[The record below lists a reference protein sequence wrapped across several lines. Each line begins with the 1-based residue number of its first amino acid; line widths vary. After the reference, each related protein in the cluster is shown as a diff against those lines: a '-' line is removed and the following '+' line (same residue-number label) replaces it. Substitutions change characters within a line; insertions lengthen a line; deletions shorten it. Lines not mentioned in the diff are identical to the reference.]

1 MSISMAAN
9 IPGSPQNHY
18 NAVICSNIL
27 SRAGYGIMSRYW
39 QGDGLEVG
47 TTTEWITGGF
57 LPMGQ
62 LAWYDFV
69 WNGRNITI
77 YKNGSLVATGT
88 IAVATNGWLNPLR
101 FGGDESMVGVNANTM
116 ASGVL
121 YRMIHWNG
129 ALTAGQVTAQ
139 FNSVR
144 ALYGL

>member
-1 MSISMAAN
+1 MAAN

-77 YKNGSLVATGT
+77 YKNGSFVATGT
-88 IAVATNGWLNPLR
+88 IAVATDGWLNPLR

-116 ASGVL
+116 ATGVL